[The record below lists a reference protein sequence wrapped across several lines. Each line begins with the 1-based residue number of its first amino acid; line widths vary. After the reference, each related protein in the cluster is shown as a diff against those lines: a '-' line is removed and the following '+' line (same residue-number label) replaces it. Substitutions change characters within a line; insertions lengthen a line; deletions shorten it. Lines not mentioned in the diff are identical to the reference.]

1 MGLRNL
7 VLDTAPL
14 RESPAFR
21 AVFIART
28 VSLLGIGMAAVALSD
43 QVYDLTG
50 SSFGVAVTVMVMS
63 LTMLLGSLAGGVV
76 ADRMDR
82 RPLIIVSRTAA
93 GLGFA
98 GLAANAF
105 VDEPSLWA
113 VYVCVGWNGLAN
125 GVSTTALMA
134 ATPTLVQPRQLP
146 AAGALISLTG
156 HLGSVV
162 APFMGGVVI
171 ALWEPGWA
179 YTATA
184 VSTALTVLLLTRV
197 GSLPPRRVEGE
208 GDTTSLGSAFR
219 FAVRHPTVG
228 GLLALG
234 AVTAVFSVPTVLFP
248 EFVDKRFG
256 GDEMVLG
263 LLYTAPAVGAMI
275 VSLTSGWLGTTRRP
289 GLVLL
294 GAAFL
299 GGLATVGFGLSGA
312 LPVALVMLAATGAAG
327 VVYEVLEYSLV
338 QHHTP
343 DGLRGRINGVLNA
356 EDTSGR
362 VLAGAEAAALARW
375 FNPGGAAVV
384 NGAVCAAAALL
395 AAVCVPGLRRATL
408 ARKEADTAP

>member
-1 MGLRNL
+1 MRLRKL
-7 VLDTAPL
+7 MLDTTPL

-21 AVFIART
+21 AIFIART

-50 SSFGVAVTVMVMS
+50 SSFGVAVTAMVMS
-63 LTMLLGSLAGGVV
+63 LTMLVGSLGGGVA

-82 RPLIIVSRTAA
+82 RPLIIASRAAA
-93 GLGFA
+93 GLGFV

-113 VYVCVGWNGLAN
+113 VYAFVGWNGLAN

-134 ATPTLVQPRQLP
+134 ATPTLIRPQQLP
-146 AAGALISLTG
+146 AAGTLISLTG
-156 HLGSVV
+156 QIGSVV
-162 APFMGGVVI
+162 APFLGGVVI

-179 YTATA
+179 YAGTAA
-184 VSTALTVLLLTRV
+184 ATALTVLLLFRV
-197 GSLPPRRVEGE
+197 GSLPPRRGKGE
-208 GDTTSLGSAFR
+208 EDTTSLGSAFR

-234 AVTAVFSVPTVLFP
+234 AVTALFGVPTVLFP

-275 VSLTSGWLGTTRRP
+275 VSMTSGWIGGTRRP

-299 GGLATVGFGLSGA
+299 GGLATIGFGLSGA
-312 LPVALVMLAATGAAG
+312 LPVALVMLAAAGAAG

-356 EDTSGR
+356 EDTTGR

-375 FNPGGAAVV
+375 FNPGGAAVI
-384 NGAVCAAAALL
+384 NGAVCAGAALL
-395 AAVCVPGLRRATL
+395 AAACVPGLRRATL
-408 ARKEADTAP
+408 AEKEKER

>member
-1 MGLRNL
+1 MRLRNF

-21 AVFIART
+21 AIFIART
-28 VSLLGIGMAAVALSD
+28 VSLLGLGMAAVALSD

-50 SSFGVAVTVMVMS
+50 SSFGVAVTTMVMS
-63 LTMLLGSLAGGVV
+63 LAMLLGSLAGGVA

-82 RPLIIVSRTAA
+82 RPLIIASRAAA
-93 GLGFA
+93 GLGFV

-113 VYVCVGWNGLAN
+113 VYACVGWNGLAT

-134 ATPTLVQPRQLP
+134 ATPTLVRPGQLP
-146 AAGALISLTG
+146 AAGTLISLTG
-156 HLGSVV
+156 QIGSVT
-162 APFMGGVVI
+162 APLLGGVVI
-171 ALWEPGWA
+171 ALWNPGWA
-179 YTATA
+179 YTVTA
-184 VSTALTVLLLTRV
+184 VATALTVLLLTRV
-197 GSLPPRRVEGE
+197 GSLPPKRDGGE
-208 GDTTSLGSAFR
+208 EDTTSLRSAFR

-228 GLLALG
+228 GLLSLG
-234 AVTAVFSVPTVLFP
+234 AVMALFSVPTVLFP
-248 EFVDKRFG
+248 ELVDKRFG

-263 LLYTAPAVGAMI
+263 LLYTAPAVGAVI
-275 VSLTSGWLGTTRRP
+275 VSMTSGWIGGTRRP

-299 GGLATVGFGLSGA
+299 GGLATIGFGLSGA
-312 LPVALVMLAATGAAG
+312 LPVALAMLAVAGAAG

-343 DGLRGRINGVLNA
+343 DSLRGRINGVLNA

-362 VLAGAEAAALARW
+362 VLAGAEAALLARW

-384 NGAVCAAAALL
+384 NGAVCAGAALL
-395 AAVCVPGLRRATL
+395 VAVCVPGLRRATL
-408 ARKEADTAP
+408 AREEADTAS

>member
-1 MGLRNL
+1 MQLRDL

-14 RESPAFR
+14 RESRAFR

-28 VSLLGIGMAAVALSD
+28 VSLLGLGMAAVALSD

-50 SSFGVAVTVMVMS
+50 SSFGVAVTMAVMS
-63 LTMLLGSLAGGVV
+63 LTMLLGSLAGGVA

-82 RPLIIVSRTAA
+82 RPLIVLSRAAA
-93 GLGFA
+93 GLGFV

-113 VYVCVGWNGLAN
+113 VYACVGWNGLAN

-134 ATPTLVQPRQLP
+134 ATPTLVKPRQLP
-146 AAGALISLTG
+146 AAGTLVSLTG
-156 HLGSVV
+156 QIGSVA
-162 APFMGGVVI
+162 APLLGGVVI

-179 YTATA
+179 YAVTAA
-184 VSTALTVLLLTRV
+184 ATALTVLLLTRV
-197 GSLPPRRVEGE
+197 GPLPPKRGGGE
-208 GDTTSLGSAFR
+208 GGTTSLGSAFR

-234 AVTAVFSVPTVLFP
+234 AVMALFGVPTVLFP
-248 EFVDKRFG
+248 ELVDKRFG

-263 LLYTAPAVGAMI
+263 LLYTAPAVGAVV
-275 VSLTSGWLGTTRRP
+275 VSATSGWLGATRRP

-294 GAAFL
+294 GAALL
-299 GGLATVGFGLSGA
+299 GGLATIGFGMSGT
-312 LPVALVMLAATGAAG
+312 LPVALAMLAVTGAAG

-356 EDTSGR
+356 EDTTGR
-362 VLAGAEAAALARW
+362 VLAGAEAALLARW

-384 NGAVCAAAALL
+384 NGAVCAGAALL
-395 AAVCVPGLRRATL
+395 AAVCVPGLRRAVL
-408 ARKEADTAP
+408 AREEADAAP

>member
-1 MGLRNL
+1 MRLRNF
-7 VLDTAPL
+7 VLDTSPL
-14 RESPAFR
+14 RESPPFR
-21 AVFIART
+21 AIFIART

-82 RPLIIVSRTAA
+82 RPLIIASRSAA

-105 VDEPSLWA
+105 LDEPSVWA
-113 VYVCVGWNGLAN
+113 VYACVAWNGLAN

-134 ATPTLVQPRQLP
+134 ATPTLVRPRQLP
-146 AAGALISLTG
+146 AAGTLISLTG
-156 HLGSVV
+156 HIGSVV
-162 APFMGGVVI
+162 APFFGGVVI
-171 ALWEPGWA
+171 ALWNPAWA
-179 YTATA
+179 YTVTA
-184 VSTALTVLLLTRV
+184 VSTALTVLLLVRV
-197 GSLPPRRVEGE
+197 GPLPPKRGGGGE
-208 GDTTSLGSAFR
+208 DATSLGAAFR

-228 GLLALG
+228 GLLAMG
-234 AVTAVFSVPTVLFP
+234 AVTALFSVPTVLFP
-248 EFVDKRFG
+248 EFVDERFG

-275 VSLTSGWLGTTRRP
+275 VSMTSGWIGGTRRP

-294 GAAFL
+294 GAAFT
-299 GGLATVGFGLSGA
+299 GGLATIGFGLSGA
-312 LPVALVMLAATGAAG
+312 LPVALVMLAVTGAAG
-327 VVYEVLEYSLV
+327 IVYEVLEYSLV

-356 EDTSGR
+356 EDTAGR

-384 NGAVCAAAALL
+384 NGAVCAVAALL
-395 AAVCVPGLRRATL
+395 LAVCVPGLRRATL
-408 ARKEADTAP
+408 AREEADTTS

>member
-1 MGLRNL
+1 MSLRRL
-7 VLDTAPL
+7 VLDITPL

-21 AVFIART
+21 AIFIART

-50 SSFGVAVTVMVMS
+50 SSFGVAVTTAVMS
-63 LTMLLGSLAGGVV
+63 LTMLLGSLAGGVA

-82 RPLIIVSRTAA
+82 RPLIIASRAAA

-105 VDEPSLWA
+105 VDEPSVWA
-113 VYVCVGWNGLAN
+113 VYACIGWNGLAN

-134 ATPTLVQPRQLP
+134 ATPTLVRPHQLP

-156 HLGSVV
+156 HLGAVV
-162 APFMGGVVI
+162 APFVGGVVI
-171 ALWEPGWA
+171 ALWAPGWA
-179 YTATA
+179 YTVTA
-184 VSTALTVLLLTRV
+184 VATALTVLLLFRV
-197 GSLPPRRVEGE
+197 GPLPPKRREGE
-208 GDTTSLGSAFR
+208 EEKTSLSTAFR

-228 GLLALG
+228 GVLALG
-234 AVTAVFSVPTVLFP
+234 AVTAFFSVPTVLFP

-275 VSLTSGWLGTTRRP
+275 VSMTSGWLGGTRRP

-299 GGLATVGFGLSGA
+299 GGLATAGFGLSGA
-312 LPVALVMLAATGAAG
+312 LPVALVMLAVTGAAG

-356 EDTSGR
+356 EDTAGR
-362 VLAGAEAAALARW
+362 VLAGAEAALLARW

-384 NGAVCAAAALL
+384 NGAVCAGAALVL
-395 AAVCVPGLRRATL
+395 AVCVPGLRRATL
-408 ARKEADTAP
+408 ARENADRTP

>member
-1 MGLRNL
+1 MGLRNF

-21 AVFIART
+21 AIFIART
-28 VSLLGIGMAAVALSD
+28 VSLLGLGMAAVALSD

-50 SSFGVAVTVMVMS
+50 SSFGVAVTTMVMS

-82 RPLIIVSRTAA
+82 RPLIIASRAAA
-93 GLGFA
+93 GLGFV

-105 VDEPSLWA
+105 LDEPSVWA
-113 VYVCVGWNGLAN
+113 VYACVGWNGLAT

-134 ATPTLVQPRQLP
+134 ATPTLVKPQQLP
-146 AAGALISLTG
+146 AAGTLISLTG
-156 HLGSVV
+156 HLGSIV
-162 APFMGGVVI
+162 APFLGGVVI
-171 ALWEPGWA
+171 ALWDPGWA
-179 YTATA
+179 YTVTA
-184 VSTALTVLLLTRV
+184 LATALTVLLLTRV
-197 GSLPPRRVEGE
+197 GSLPPQRGGGE
-208 GDTTSLGSAFR
+208 EDRTSLRSAFR

-234 AVTAVFSVPTVLFP
+234 AVTALFSVPTVLFP

-263 LLYTAPAVGAMI
+263 LLYTAPAVGAVI
-275 VSLTSGWLGTTRRP
+275 VSMTSGWLGGTRRP

-299 GGLATVGFGLSGA
+299 GGLATIGFGLSGA
-312 LPVALVMLAATGAAG
+312 LPVALVMLAVTGAAG

-362 VLAGAEAAALARW
+362 VLAGAEAALLARW

-384 NGAVCAAAALL
+384 NGAVCAAAALV

-408 ARKEADTAP
+408 AREKTDTTP